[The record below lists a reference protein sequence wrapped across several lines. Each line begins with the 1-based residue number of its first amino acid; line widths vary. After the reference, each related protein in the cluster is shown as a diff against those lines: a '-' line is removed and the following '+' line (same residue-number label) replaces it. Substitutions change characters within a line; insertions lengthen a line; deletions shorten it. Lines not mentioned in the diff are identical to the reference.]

1 MHEASDKVK
10 RVHQGCMCAQA
21 KGALGILNEPDD
33 ESELPSTAQ
42 GRGVLRAGHCSWRGV
57 GNGTH
62 TEASF
67 RRLGLR
73 EMLEH
78 WTRPMRACNAHAA
91 RKLVRNAEHAGWD
104 GIDRMGA
111 KRLAA
116 EESFSCGV
124 GGRPSHP
131 RCPA

>member
-1 MHEASDKVK
+1 MGAGAADLALFGMACREAVAIF
-10 RVHQGCMCAQA
+10 CAVA
-21 KGALGILNEPDD
+21 AGGAW
-33 ESELPSTAQ
+33 
-42 GRGVLRAGHCSWRGV
+42 GRA
-57 GNGTH
+57 H

-91 RKLVRNAEHAGWD
+91 RELVRNAEHAGW
-104 GIDRMGA
+104 INRMGA

-116 EESFSCGV
+116 EAGDWEAPPILF
-124 GGRPSHP
+124 
-131 RCPA
+131 